1 MLSLQCIPT
10 GPVCYRGSGSVE
22 QASEVV
28 LEEQEVMVVVEQ
40 VVEPK
45 W

>member
-1 MLSLQCIPT
+1 MSSLQCILSS
-10 GPVCYRGSGSVE
+10 PVCCWGSGLVE

-40 VVEPK
+40 AVEAK
-45 W
+45 